1 MQMLVFAPSG
11 LQCNVSY
18 AITLLCIGMFFNGAL
33 SSGHFSSYVDLSPNF
48 AGTIMGIVN
57 TFGSKISSPFAFF
70 FLSYLIFLSVYHSIS
85 LLFSIPPTRR
95 FNQRV
100 NNKYNKRTKLENNG

>member
-1 MQMLVFAPSG
+1 MLVFAPSG

-57 TFGSKISSPFAFF
+57 TFGSKISSATFF
-70 FLSYLIFLSVYHSIS
+70 FSFSFSCSFTYTHSLSL
-85 LLFSIPPTRR
+85 R
-95 FNQRV
+95 FN
-100 NNKYNKRTKLENNG
+100 LEL